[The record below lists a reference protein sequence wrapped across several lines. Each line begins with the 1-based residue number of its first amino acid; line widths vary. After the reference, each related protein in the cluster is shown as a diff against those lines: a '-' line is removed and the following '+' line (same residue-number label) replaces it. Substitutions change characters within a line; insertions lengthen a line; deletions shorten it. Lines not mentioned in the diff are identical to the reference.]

1 LADEVSKLSDNVGK
15 TYATKTELNNA
26 VTEINGDIDAINNK
40 IGTTAIAGATVTASI
55 KALESD
61 MTTAKSDIS
70 GLKTKSQNN
79 ADAIEK
85 HTSDISGLT
94 GRMSSAENTI
104 SGHTTT
110 LAGLNT
116 TVSGHTTQLG
126 THTTQISTLNTNLG
140 KANTAIAA
148 NEDAIEALGAV
159 IGDDNTAGTV
169 KGRIKALE
177 GDVSTAK
184 SDISTAKSDISGLK
198 TRMGTAE
205 GNITT
210 LQGDVDKAEA
220 DIKDIKDN
228 IELLATKAEVEEVE
242 ETLQKNIN
250 DHIKAANAMTYKGG
264 VDGVVNKLPTS
275 NVKIG
280 DTYVVTDAF
289 NGYLPGD
296 LLIAK
301 GTEGDDFVITSG
313 LSWDRVIT
321 GYDSYLNPSLKA
333 AGNNIQLVDYTGSN
347 EIGAVKLATDASNT
361 VTITT
366 DADNNTI
373 NLSIQWGTF

>member
-1 LADEVSKLSDNVGK
+1 
-15 TYATKTELNNA
+15 
-26 VTEINGDIDAINNK
+26 
-40 IGTTAIAGATVTASI
+40 
-55 KALESD
+55 

-85 HTSDISGLT
+85 HTSDINGLT

-126 THTTQISTLNTNLG
+126 THTTQISNLNTNLG
-140 KANTAIAA
+140 KANDAIKA
-148 NEDAIEALGAV
+148 NGDAIEGLSDV

-264 VDGVVNKLPTS
+264 VDGVVSKLPTS
-275 NVKIG
+275 GVKIG

-321 GYDSYLNPSLKA
+321 GYDSYLENKLTAENNVIQLKNY
-333 AGNNIQLVDYTGSN
+333 AGNVLP
-347 EIGAVKLATDASNT
+347 DAEVAFASAKDT
-361 VTITT
+361 VNITT
-366 DADNNTI
+366 TDNTI
-373 NLSIQWGTF
+373 NLEIVWGTF